1 MRFVKIGFA
10 DFRDAPSARI
20 LFAPIPVTCVG
31 IHECGILSMLLH
43 IRLLASTLGGS
54 SGGELAWPRCI
65 GDRGAARRWA
75 AGGPQEA
82 DANFDYN
89 CNHL

>member
-1 MRFVKIGFA
+1 MPILCEIPPKGHM
-10 DFRDAPSARI
+10 AP
-20 LFAPIPVTCVG
+20 
-31 IHECGILSMLLH
+31 LSMLLH